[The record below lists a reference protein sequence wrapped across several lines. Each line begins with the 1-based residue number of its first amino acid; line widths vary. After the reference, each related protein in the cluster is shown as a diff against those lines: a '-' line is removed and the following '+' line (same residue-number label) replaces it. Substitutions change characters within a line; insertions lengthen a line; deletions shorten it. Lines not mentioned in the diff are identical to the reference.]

1 MERWKKKKDTIANGY
16 WIKMNAQAKGNACVC
31 EMNMSESCCQGN
43 DFTWDALSILRA
55 DNPA

>member
-1 MERWKKKKDTIANGY
+1 MVTGS
-16 WIKMNAQAKGNACVC
+16 KMNAQAKGNACVC

-43 DFTWDALSILRA
+43 DFTWDALSILHA